1 MALKTPLRWV
11 VVSLSAVL
19 AAVAFQPS
27 VARAQDDD
35 GLLTVDQ
42 DLGLKLR
49 HPQAAR
55 PGEGWLRIGNS
66 GKLSPPGPAGRG
78 EPARR
83 SYEAGPQW
91 QYHWFD
97 HPKPSYQYFSQP
109 RTYIWRY
116 DSYPGLRSYLD
127 PNNTPYY
134 YFYYYQPSPYY
145 YYPPGDYWRHGTS
158 GWYGW

>member
-1 MALKTPLRWV
+1 MATRTLLGWV
-11 VVSLSAVL
+11 VLSLSTVL
-19 AAVAFQPS
+19 AAAALEPS
-27 VARAQDDD
+27 VARAQDD
-35 GLLTVDQ
+35 GRLLTVDE

-55 PGEGWLRIGNS
+55 PGQGRLRIGNS
-66 GKLSPPGPAGRG
+66 GRLSPGRANQV
-78 EPARR
+78 EPSRQSR
-83 SYEAGPQW
+83 EAEPRW

-116 DSYPGLRSYLD
+116 DSYPGFRSYPE
-127 PNNTPYY
+127 PNNS
-134 YFYYYQPSPYY
+134 YFYYYDYPPAPY
-145 YYPPGDYWRHGTS
+145 YYPPADYWRYGPG